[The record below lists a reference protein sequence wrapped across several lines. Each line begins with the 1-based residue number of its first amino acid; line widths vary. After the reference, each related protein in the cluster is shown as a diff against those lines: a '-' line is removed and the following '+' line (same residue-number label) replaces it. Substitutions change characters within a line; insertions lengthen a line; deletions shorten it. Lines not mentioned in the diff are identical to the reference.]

1 MQTISWNDIA
11 EQRINENITRKMF
24 WGENIMVTRWELAPN
39 TALPVH
45 EHVSEQV
52 TMVQEGSVTLVFPG
66 EEKVTLRS
74 GDMLVIPPS
83 KPHGVEVG
91 PQATAL
97 LWTCFHPC
105 DRILST
111 AGSLFVASR
120 WQQRERSRPLPIGH
134 GLFAGIWY
142 KGHAGGIEEHPLGFV
157 RPPVPERD
165 QCITMGQ
172 LRQVLGMDKTQ
183 AKALLR
189 EWKHGDDHSEA
200 SYRKMMERMIM
211 LPSELKQMTPTNPRT
226 SEKKVEHGRR
236 EDHQNQTGGQGTSN
250 WSPATINPLRTRWF
264 GGA

>member
-1 MQTISWNDIA
+1 MQTISWNDIT

-24 WGENIMVTRWELAPN
+24 WGENIMVTRWELEPN

-66 EEKVTLRS
+66 EAKVTLRS

-91 PQATAL
+91 PQGCIVMDL
-97 LWTCFHPC
+97 FSPLRQDFI
-105 DRILST
+105 D
-111 AGSLFVASR
+111 GSAAYLAS
-120 WQQRERSRPLPIGH
+120 
-134 GLFAGIWY
+134 
-142 KGHAGGIEEHPLGFV
+142 AGGTDAKEADPYRRLHGFLRASGIKVTLDELKNVPLDLLA
-157 RPPVPERD
+157 RYTYER

-189 EWKHGDDHSEA
+189 EWKHGDDHSES
-200 SYRKMMERMIM
+200 SYRKMMETMIV
-211 LPSELKQMTPTNPRT
+211 LPSDLKLMTPK
-226 SEKKVEHGRR
+226 SE
-236 EDHQNQTGGQGTSN
+236 
-250 WSPATINPLRTRWF
+250 
-264 GGA
+264 